1 MIHPTLKWFLARIV
15 VMIVAIDILCV
26 QSFSSNVPKI
36 TFRKAKQSDLP
47 EIANLLIQT
56 FDVNDMVK
64 DSGDPSVVFGNNI
77 PTKSKEMYVEQ
88 LGKRMTLPQHILIV
102 GVSDDGIIGF
112 MELGTMPSPI
122 STRRQISEYPFLANL
137 AVDAKF
143 QRQKVG
149 TKLVQLAVK
158 IATKWC
164 TTQDN
169 NLIPDAAMYLAV
181 EKDNLPAVSLY
192 DRLHFS
198 RVVDETKKLDTETI
212 NKLQRKP
219 RLYFEKKLRS

>member
-1 MIHPTLKWFLARIV
+1 MIQPTLKWFLAKIV

-26 QSFSSNVPKI
+26 QSFNSKI
-36 TFRKAKQSDLP
+36 TYRKAKQSDLP
-47 EIANLLIQT
+47 SIANLLIQT

-64 DSGDPSVVFGNNI
+64 DSGVSSVANI
-77 PTKSKEMYVEQ
+77 STKSKEMHVEQ
-88 LGKRMTLPQHILIV
+88 LEKRLTLPQHILIV
-102 GVSDDGIIGF
+102 GLHTKSKKIIGF
-112 MELGTMPSPI
+112 MELGTMPSPV
-122 STRRQISEYPFLANL
+122 STRRGREYPFLANL
-137 AVDAKF
+137 AVDSKF

-149 TKLVQLAVK
+149 TKLVQLAEK

-169 NLIPDAAMYLAV
+169 KLIPDAAIYLAV
-181 EKDNLPAVSLY
+181 EKDNLPAISLY

-219 RLYFEKKLRS
+219 RLYFEKKLNS